1 MAPQHQCRLQHGLSG
16 LLLLVLPLAVM
27 LLGSGTAFASS
38 RHTLIHPVLGLR
50 AVGRSGGARRRK
62 SAVRARSSVIGGSSA
77 STGTFPELAFISDT
91 SEEEDFACTGTVV
104 AANLILTAAH
114 CAEDLETGFVHET
127 AGYTVI
133 TGNVNRN
140 ALARQVSAVSKV
152 IVYPGFAPSVLDRD
166 AALLVLATP
175 TTAPAV
181 PLWTATNAGTLAPG
195 RAAEIVGWGREYYEQ
210 EGLPQVLKWADTA
223 VQSPEWC
230 AHNALD
236 FYGQDELCTINPPSY
251 GTGACHGDSGGPLL
265 VSSPEGPV
273 EIGITSHI
281 YGECS
286 TAEPTIFT
294 RTDILIP
301 WVHEWAE
308 AEKPS
313 VPAPAPTPPPPNA
326 PVPRAAPTRPPA
338 APAPA
343 VPPPSPEGVYRGST
357 SQTSTPI
364 SVVVGAGGRR
374 VTALATKVLYRC
386 RSGHSI
392 TEPMEGL
399 SNGEPEP
406 ITATHTFTVTFSGA
420 ESETITGAID
430 AADGEMSGTLSA
442 RWQTHRYGLC
452 STGRISWSAQR
463 SQVPLSSAPLAGAGN
478 YHGWTNQGDHIL
490 ITVANEGRQL
500 TDVQFSAQYECP
512 HHHSLHLTESFL
524 SPSEPWPIES
534 SFATFTVNLGGHG
547 YSGRVDG
554 AFALGGGAVAFGS
567 IEASTVTRYG
577 RCRTGLVPWTTK
589 QH

>member
-1 MAPQHQCRLQHGLSG
+1 MAPQNRYTLQHGPSG
-16 LLLLVLPLAVM
+16 LLLLVL
-27 LLGSGTAFASS
+27 LLGSMALGSGAAFASS
-38 RHTLIHPVLGLR
+38 GQTLIHPVLGSR
-50 AVGRSGGARRRK
+50 AVRRRGGGRRRK
-62 SAVRARSSVIGGSSA
+62 PSVRARSAVIGGSSA
-77 STGTFPELAFISDT
+77 PTGTFPELAFIIDT
-91 SEEEDFACTGTVV
+91 SEEEGFACTGTVV
-104 AANLILTAAH
+104 TANLILTAAH
-114 CAEDLETGFVHET
+114 CAESLETGFVDEP

-140 ALARQVSAVSKV
+140 AAARQISAVSKV
-152 IVYPGFAPSVLDRD
+152 IVYPGFVPSCLLDRD

-181 PLWTATNAGTLAPG
+181 PLWTAANAGTLAPG
-195 RAAEIVGWGREYYEQ
+195 RAAEIVGWGHEYYEQ
-210 EGLPQVLKWADTA
+210 EGLPQVLKWANTA
-223 VQSPEWC
+223 IQSPEWC
-230 AHNALD
+230 AHNALS
-236 FYGQDELCTINPPSY
+236 FYGQGELCTINPPSY
-251 GTGACHGDSGGPLL
+251 STGACHGDSGGPLL

-273 EIGITSHI
+273 EVGITSHI

-308 AEKPS
+308 AEKP
-313 VPAPAPTPPPPNA
+313 PAPTPTPSPPSV
-326 PVPRAAPTRPPA
+326 PVQKAAPTPPPA

-343 VPPPSPEGVYRGST
+343 VPPPPLEGVYRGST

-364 SVVVGAGGRR
+364 GVVVGAGGRR
-374 VTALATKVLYRC
+374 VTALATKGLYRC
-386 RSGHSI
+386 HAGHTI

-420 ESETITGAID
+420 ENETITGAID

-463 SQVPLSSAPLAGAGN
+463 SQVPLSTAPLAGAGN

-490 ITVANEGRQL
+490 ITVAHEGRQL
-500 TDVQFSAQYECP
+500 TDVQFSAQYQCP

-524 SPSEPWPIES
+524 SLSEPWPIES
-534 SFATFTVNLGGHG
+534 NFATFTVNLGGHN

-554 AFALGGGAVAFGS
+554 AFALSAGATAFGTL
-567 IEASTVTRYG
+567 EASTVTRYG
-577 RCRTGLVPWTTK
+577 RCRTGLVPWGT
-589 QH
+589 